1 MRITRVSIE
10 NFRSIRSLNINLG
23 RTTVFVGP
31 NNAGKSA
38 ILDAVRIVLTRR
50 WGQRGTGFTESDV
63 HRAEPNGD
71 VRELPPIRITLV
83 LEEPSLGEWDEDMVA
98 ALDEVMTLSADGRNV
113 VTLQVTCAWDEDKE
127 AFEPVWQFLDSAGDL
142 LPERRRA
149 INLTGFFGYMPLFWL
164 GPLRD
169 AGNEFTPRSGYWG
182 GLLRSVHIPPEL
194 EEEAMTALGEIDT
207 KIVEADAR
215 LSEIAE
221 MIGQATRIAIDGTPG
236 TARLNT
242 MPLGVQEMLQRTG
255 IVIRNEEAQ
264 PWLPLESH
272 GQGLQSLAVI
282 FLFQAAVLQQM
293 SESERPGL
301 EAVFA
306 IEEPEAHLHPQAAR
320 TLWEHVQGLPGQRL
334 LTTHSPYFL
343 QHVPLHEMRVVRLS
357 QGRTTVDSLRRQ
369 VVSTLPWNDA
379 VGVLCAK
386 HGKGTFEHAT
396 TSGRVV
402 ACKWFDEEM
411 GRRLTQCYRK
421 NQGIDAEAMVERL
434 RYDARMLLSNEDE
447 TDLGMHGRRIRGE
460 IFFAAR
466 WILVE
471 GVTEHLL
478 CHAIAAAVGFPLD
491 THGIAVVDFQNG
503 GNPAVYV
510 ALAEALGIPWQAVVD
525 GDSEGGK
532 FKSQITRRGFREED
546 FAGKFFTLPE
556 GNDLEDELLAGGHGP
571 LLREILSESHGDGA
585 MHWPN
590 ELLRTRLKKRKTRYM
605 GALAR
610 RVVADEGL
618 ARTMPSAFV
627 ELIDGLRGGEA

>member
-10 NFRSIRSLNINLG
+10 NFRSIRSLDVNLG
-23 RTTVFVGP
+23 ETTVFVGP

-50 WGQRGTGFTESDV
+50 WGRRGTGFTESDV
-63 HRAEPNGD
+63 HRADPD
-71 VRELPPIRITLV
+71 SDPRALPPIKITLL
-83 LEEPSLGEWDEDMVA
+83 LEEPNVGQWDEDMVA
-98 ALDEVMTLSADGRNV
+98 ALDDVMTLSADGRNV
-113 VTLQVTCAWDEDKE
+113 ITLQVTCAWDEEKE
-127 AFEPVWQFLDSAGDL
+127 AFEPVWQFLDSGGDL

-149 INLTGFFGYMPLFWL
+149 INLTGFFSYLPLFWL

-182 GLLRSVHIPPEL
+182 GLLRSVQIPPEL
-194 EEEAMTALGEIDT
+194 EEEAMNALGEIDA
-207 KIVEADAR
+207 KIIGADAR
-215 LSEIAE
+215 LSEIAAT
-221 MIGQATRIAIDGTPG
+221 IGQATRIAIDGTPG

-255 IVIRNEEAQ
+255 IVVRNEEGQ

-282 FLFQAAVLQQM
+282 FLFQAAVLQEM

-343 QHVPLHEMRVVRLS
+343 QHVPLHELRIVRLS
-357 QGRTTVDSLRRQ
+357 QGRTTVDALRRKI
-369 VVSTLPWNDA
+369 VSELPWNDA
-379 VGVLCAK
+379 VNVLCTTR
-386 HGKGTFEHAT
+386 GKETFERANS
-396 TSGRVV
+396 SGRVV
-402 ACKWFDEEM
+402 VCQWFDEEM
-411 GRRLTQCYRK
+411 GRRLVQCYRK
-421 NQGIDAEAMVERL
+421 NQGIDAEAMVERI
-434 RYDARMLLSNEDE
+434 RYEARMLLSNEDE

-460 IFFAAR
+460 VFFAR
-466 WILVE
+466 EWILVE
-471 GVTEHLL
+471 GVTEYLL
-478 CHAIAAAVGFPLD
+478 CHAMAAAVGFPLD
-491 THGIAVVDFQNG
+491 THGISVIDFQNG

-510 ALAEALGIPWQAVVD
+510 TLAEALGIPWQAVVD
-525 GDSEGGK
+525 GDAEGER
-532 FKSQITRRGFREED
+532 FKSQITKRGFREGEL
-546 FAGKFFTLPE
+546 AAKFVTLPE
-556 GNDLEDELLAGGHGP
+556 GNDLEDELLAGGHEQ
-571 LLREILSESHGDGA
+571 LLREILSESYGDSA
-585 MHWPN
+585 MDWST
-590 ELLRTRLKKRKTRYM
+590 EQLRTTLKKRKTRYM

-618 ARTMPSAFV
+618 ARTMPSALV
-627 ELIDGLRGGEA
+627 ELIDGLRGGKG

>member
-10 NFRSIRSLNINLG
+10 NFRSIRSLDVNLG
-23 RTTVFVGP
+23 ETTVFVGP

-50 WGQRGTGFTESDV
+50 WGRRGTGFTESDV
-63 HRAEPNGD
+63 HRADPD
-71 VRELPPIRITLV
+71 SDPRALPPIKITLL
-83 LEEPSLGEWDEDMVA
+83 LEEPNVGEWDEDMVA
-98 ALDEVMTLSADGRNV
+98 ALDDVMTLSADGRNV
-113 VTLQVTCAWDEDKE
+113 ITLQVTCAWDEEKE
-127 AFEPVWQFLDSAGDL
+127 AFEPVWQFLDSGGDL

-149 INLTGFFGYMPLFWL
+149 INLTGFFSYLPLFWL

-182 GLLRSVHIPPEL
+182 GLLRSVQIPPEL
-194 EEEAMTALGEIDT
+194 EEEAMNALGEIDA
-207 KIVEADAR
+207 KIIGADAR
-215 LSEIAE
+215 LSEIAAT
-221 MIGQATRIAIDGTPG
+221 IGQATRIAIDGTPG

-255 IVIRNEEAQ
+255 IVVRNEEGQ

-282 FLFQAAVLQQM
+282 FLFQAAVLQEM

-343 QHVPLHEMRVVRLS
+343 QHVPLHELRIVRLS
-357 QGRTTVDSLRRQ
+357 QGRTTVDALRRKI
-369 VVSTLPWNDA
+369 VSELPWNDA
-379 VGVLCAK
+379 VNVLCTTR
-386 HGKGTFEHAT
+386 GKETFERANS
-396 TSGRVV
+396 SGRVV
-402 ACKWFDEEM
+402 VCQWFDEEM
-411 GRRLTQCYRK
+411 GRRLVQCYRK
-421 NQGIDAEAMVERL
+421 NQGIDAEAMVERI
-434 RYDARMLLSNEDE
+434 RYEARMLLSNEDE

-460 IFFAAR
+460 VFFAR
-466 WILVE
+466 EWILVE
-471 GVTEHLL
+471 GVTEYLL
-478 CHAIAAAVGFPLD
+478 CHAMAAAVGFPLD
-491 THGIAVVDFQNG
+491 THGISVIDFQNG

-510 ALAEALGIPWQAVVD
+510 TLAEALGIPWQAVVD
-525 GDSEGGK
+525 GDAEGER
-532 FKSQITRRGFREED
+532 FKSQITKRGFREGEL
-546 FAGKFFTLPE
+546 AAKFVTLPE
-556 GNDLEDELLAGGHGP
+556 GNDLEDELLAGGHEQ
-571 LLREILSESHGDGA
+571 LLREILSESYGDSA
-585 MHWPN
+585 MDWST
-590 ELLRTRLKKRKTRYM
+590 EQLRTRLKKRKTRYM

-618 ARTMPSAFV
+618 ARTMPSALV
-627 ELIDGLRGGEA
+627 ELIDGLRGGKG